1 MSIRTTSSTVRF
13 SRPFILTGI
22 GGKKPAGSY
31 TVETDEELL
40 QNVSVPAYRRIS
52 TLIRLPPRPDS
63 TELARIVDLD
73 PVELAAIVAS
83 DAKAAS
89 AASMYAVQTSI
100 DLQQKRDAASQ
111 SPASRSKERWHA
123 WLALN
128 ANELT
133 WMALLAGGVLFASL
147 FADR

>member
-1 MSIRTTSSTVRF
+1 MSIRPTSGTVR
-13 SRPFILTGI
+13 SPRPFLLTGI
-22 GGKKPAGSY
+22 GGEQPAGSY

-83 DAKAAS
+83 DAEAGS
-89 AASMYAVQTSI
+89 AAAMLAVPT
-100 DLQQKRDAASQ
+100 
-111 SPASRSKERWHA
+111 RS
-123 WLALN
+123 
-128 ANELT
+128 
-133 WMALLAGGVLFASL
+133 
-147 FADR
+147 

>member
-13 SRPFILTGI
+13 SRPFMLTGI
-22 GGKKPAGSY
+22 GGEQPAGSY

-40 QNVSVPAYRRIS
+40 QDVSVPAYRRIS

-73 PVELAAIVAS
+73 PAELAAIVAS

-89 AASMYAVQTSI
+89 AASIYAAQASI
-100 DLQQKRDAASQ
+100 DPQQKRDAARQ
-111 SPASRSKERWHA
+111 SPGGWKAGWHA

-133 WMALLAGGVLFASL
+133 WMALLAGGILFASL